1 MDSIGG
7 AKILTE
13 RLPHGRAL
21 RDEVP
26 AIAAEEALPLFHW
39 TGVEPSDGPEAA
51 PVPPPRR
58 WWRLRAG

>member
-13 RLPHGRAL
+13 RLPRGGAPQ
-21 RDEVP
+21 DEVP
-26 AIAAEEALPLFHW
+26 PIAAEEALPLFHW
-39 TGVEPSDGPEAA
+39 AGVEPSEGPEAA
-51 PVPPPRR
+51 PAPSPRR